1 MPLRCVFS
9 WLFLGRLRP
18 GWLCAGAAAFLL
30 LLLSGASPLQAQ
42 PGPFRFENPKQTKV
56 RVPAFMQRNLV
67 IIPVQL
73 NGQGPF
79 NFLLDTG
86 ISSSLITD
94 PKVRQQL
101 RLRTKER
108 YMISGAGEEEPLEA
122 YRVDSVRVQLKGIDC
137 PRLSFLSLSNDV
149 LNLSGYVG
157 MPIHGLLGSD
167 IFRSFV
173 VEIRPQDQ
181 QVVFYTPTSYKVPRG
196 RQWTSIPLDIEGNK
210 TYVTLPVTLS
220 DSLTIPLKL
229 VLDTGAGHALSI
241 ETTSDP
247 RLKVPAK
254 NLRTQLG
261 RGLNGYINGYLGR
274 VQALHL
280 GKYKVPALLT
290 SFPDAADVAQRADV
304 FRNGNLGFELL
315 KRFVV
320 VIDYT
325 HNRLLLRPNIT
336 FREPFEHD
344 MAGCEI
350 VASGSELRRYLFAR
364 IMPDSPAAVA
374 GLQANDELVSVNL
387 IPASQLNL
395 TQVSNLFR
403 SYDGRIMLL
412 VVRRPSGKLFTAA
425 LRLRRQI

>member
-1 MPLRCVFS
+1 MPLCCVFG
-9 WLFLGRLRP
+9 WLFPGRIRP
-18 GWLCAGAAAFLL
+18 GWVCLWLAGWVSFLL
-30 LLLSGASPLQAQ
+30 VPARPLQAQ
-42 PGPFRFENPKQTKV
+42 DRPFTFDSPKQTNTRMPV
-56 RVPAFMQRNLV
+56 FVQRNLV
-67 IIPVQL
+67 IIPVML

-94 PKVRQQL
+94 PALRQRL
-101 RLRTKER
+101 SLRTKER
-108 YMISGAGEEEPLEA
+108 YLVSGAGEEEPLEA
-122 YRVDSVRVQLKGIDC
+122 FRVDSVRVQLKGITC
-137 PRLSFLSLSNDV
+137 ERLPFLILSNDV

-181 QVVFYTPTSYKVPRG
+181 QVVFHNPETYRVPRG
-196 RQWTSIPLDIEGNK
+196 NKWTRVPLDIEGNK
-210 TYVTLPVTLS
+210 TYVTVPVALS
-220 DSLTIPLKL
+220 DSLTLPLKL

-241 ETTSDP
+241 ETSSDP
-247 RLKVPAK
+247 RLKVPPK
-254 NLRTQLG
+254 HLRTQLG

-274 VQALHL
+274 VQALQL
-280 GKYKVPALLT
+280 GKYKVPSLIT

-325 HNRLLLRPNIT
+325 HNRLLLRPNLT
-336 FREPFEHD
+336 FRDPFEHD
-344 MAGCEI
+344 MAGFEI
-350 VASGSELRRYLFAR
+350 VASGTELRRYLVTR
-364 IMPDSPAAVA
+364 ILPDSPAAAA
-374 GLQANDELVSVNL
+374 GLETNDELVSVNL
-387 IPASQLNL
+387 IPTSQLNL

-412 VVRRPSGKLFTAA
+412 VLRRPSGKLFTTA
-425 LRLRRQI
+425 LQLRRRI

>member
-1 MPLRCVFS
+1 MPLRCVFG
-9 WLFLGRLRP
+9 WLFSSRIRP
-18 GWLCAGAAAFLL
+18 GGVCVWMAVGLCLL
-30 LLLSGASPLQAQ
+30 LGSARPLYAQ
-42 PGPFRFENPKQTKV
+42 PGPFYFESPKQTKTRIPV
-56 RVPAFMQRNLV
+56 FVQRNLV
-67 IIPVQL
+67 IIPLML

-86 ISSSLITD
+86 INSSLITD
-94 PKVRQQL
+94 PSIRQRL
-101 RLRTKER
+101 NLRTKER
-108 YMISGAGEEEPLEA
+108 YMVSGAGEEEPLEA
-122 YRVDSVRVQLKGIDC
+122 YRVDSVRVQLKDIVC

-181 QVVFYTPTSYKVPRG
+181 HVVFHTPESYRTPRG
-196 RQWTSIPLDIEGNK
+196 RQWTRIPLDIEGNK

-220 DSLTIPLKL
+220 DSLTLPLKL

-241 ETTSDP
+241 ETSSDA
-247 RLKVPAK
+247 RLQVPAK
-254 NLRTQLG
+254 HLRTQLG

-274 VQALHL
+274 VTALQL
-280 GKYKVPALLT
+280 GKYKVPSLLT

-325 HNRLLLRPNIT
+325 KNRLLLRPNLT

-344 MAGCEI
+344 MAGFEV
-350 VASGSELRRYLFAR
+350 VAGGTELRRYL
-364 IMPDSPAAVA
+364 ITKVMPESPAELA

-387 IPASQLNL
+387 LPTAQLTL

-403 SYDGRIMLL
+403 SYDGRIMIL
-412 VVRRPSGKLFTAA
+412 VVRRPSGKTFTTA